1 MEYVAHRQ
9 INGQRVIVG
18 TFKSGPQGTAKF
30 FQDYLKFCKTLGLNR
45 LVVVPV
51 KEKAVLSGE
60 MYQACVGDKI
70 LATVMASSEEDAREK
85 LSTKLNH
92 TGSLVELV
100 AWQMAGR
107 KVSIVGDSHQASTS
121 SGRSTLRDS

>member
-1 MEYVAHRQ
+1 MEYAAHRQ

-18 TFKSGPQGTAKF
+18 TFESGQQGTAKF
-30 FQDYLKFCKTLGLNR
+30 CQDYLLFCKALGLNR

-70 LATVMASSEEDAREK
+70 LATVMADSEKDAREK
-85 LSTKLNH
+85 LSARLNR

-100 AWQMAGR
+100 AWQMDG
-107 KVSIVGDSHQASTS
+107 KNVSMVGDSHKA
-121 SGRSTLRDS
+121 GAL